1 MCLGIPSKIISID
14 GDSAIVSVGGTEV
27 EASLQLLN
35 DVKVGDFVL
44 LHTGFAIE
52 KISDAEAKETLE
64 ILKKLSYI
72 NDDKSSLRSAVVSA
86 FAFFAIYLLLKNGG
100 SCYLPPCFYLL
111 NISSNA
117 ASESGTDVAAFC
129 LTVADFDSVGFG
141 ATVSVEDSEEVVP
154 SEGVRYSL
162 RTSFNSS

>member
-1 MCLGIPSKIISID
+1 MCLGIPSKIISIN
-14 GDSAIVSVGGTEV
+14 GDAAIVSVGGTEV

-72 NDDKSSLRSAVVSA
+72 NDD
-86 FAFFAIYLLLKNGG
+86 ID
-100 SCYLPPCFYLL
+100 
-111 NISSNA
+111 A
-117 ASESGTDVAAFC
+117 AEKKQ
-129 LTVADFDSVGFG
+129 
-141 ATVSVEDSEEVVP
+141 
-154 SEGVRYSL
+154 
-162 RTSFNSS
+162 